1 MYYRIW
7 TVTNGFILIGSII
20 FIWFFR
26 QHDGTLIIISQ
37 LLAQLTVLLFIINL
51 NMYFIFLIIRK
62 TKKREIKIRL
72 ATISRYLMKGH
83 IKIALFSTIFT
94 IGHIMINIFKY
105 GPMIGYLHIKMVMG
119 YSSFSLLM
127 ITLIAGYQRHKK
139 ASGFRKKF
147 HRIMAMIFTFL
158 FLLHMFIPI

>member
-1 MYYRIW
+1 
-7 TVTNGFILIGSII
+7 
-20 FIWFFR
+20 
-26 QHDGTLIIISQ
+26 
-37 LLAQLTVLLFIINL
+37 
-51 NMYFIFLIIRK
+51 MYFIFLIIRK